1 LETKIIELK
10 FEREHLEINCN
21 KLQKQISSNISSN
34 NNNNNKMNISSRNDP
49 ELQNLLDSMRFI
61 INKLKKENQNLKND
75 KLNKSNKNKNE
86 SIRITNLL
94 KENRNLK
101 KRNSEM
107 SEMDKYQ
114 NNDHLTKE
122 IRQKNLEIE
131 RITNLNKR
139 LNKENINLK
148 EINKK
153 YTKNDSF
160 KNEEINHLKKIVE
173 NERNNLKQQIN
184 EMDMIWK
191 RKMSL
196 TNDDLLRYKK
206 IKKDLETE
214 ISHKNEINEK
224 MSTEIKALIEL
235 IDHTKKIT
243 NQQNETDKLSTIKLN
258 EQINSLQKENNE
270 LRSELSAFDVSFFN
284 EIEDLKYRES
294 QAQQRIIELQF
305 QLNGNHND
313 NDLNVL
319 QMTDNIN
326 NNI

>member
-1 LETKIIELK
+1 
-10 FEREHLEINCN
+10 
-21 KLQKQISSNISSN
+21 
-34 NNNNNKMNISSRNDP
+34 MG
-49 ELQNLLDSMRFI
+49 
-61 INKLKKENQNLKND
+61 
-75 KLNKSNKNKNE
+75 NKNKNE

-184 EMDMIWK
+184 
-191 RKMSL
+191 
-196 TNDDLLRYKK
+196 
-206 IKKDLETE
+206 
-214 ISHKNEINEK
+214 
-224 MSTEIKALIEL
+224 
-235 IDHTKKIT
+235 
-243 NQQNETDKLSTIKLN
+243 
-258 EQINSLQKENNE
+258 
-270 LRSELSAFDVSFFN
+270 
-284 EIEDLKYRES
+284 
-294 QAQQRIIELQF
+294 
-305 QLNGNHND
+305 
-313 NDLNVL
+313 
-319 QMTDNIN
+319 
-326 NNI
+326 